1 MSALAQQQGFF
12 EDFAVGEQMRH
23 ARGKT
28 IVESDLAVMTLLV
41 MNTAQGH
48 FNEHRMETR
57 HYGTRINFGGLTLS
71 LVIGLATQDTA
82 AQALREIGMDGVR
95 FKAPVFAGD
104 TVYAATEVLEKR
116 PADRA
121 DAGVVVFR
129 HWGFNQESAIV
140 CEARREVLIRA
151 RTPQP
156 LANGAGAAL

>member
-1 MSALAQQQGFF
+1 MSAATQSGFF
-12 EDFAVGEQMRH
+12 EDFTVGERMRH

-82 AQALREIGMDGVR
+82 AQSLREIGLDGVR

-104 TVYAATEVLEKR
+104 TIYAASEVVEKLPSER
-116 PADRA
+116 S
-121 DAGVVVFR
+121 DAGVVVFH

-140 CEARREVLIRA
+140 CEARRSVLVRA
-151 RTPQP
+151 RTLQP
-156 LANGAGAAL
+156 LAGGTGGAA